1 MNTDFSELI
10 RSSLE
15 EGIELRRATLALLP
29 EIQAA
34 GQVLIQ
40 ALAAG
45 GKVFFI
51 GNGGSAADAQ
61 HLAAELVGRFETDN
75 CLPGIALT
83 TDTSILTSIG
93 NDFGFDGIYARQLKA
108 LGRIGDCLVALSTSG
123 NSPNIVLAVEQA
135 QAMGVDVVAM
145 TGEGGGRL
153 AEQVTGCIKVPSR
166 RTCRVQ
172 EVHISIGHIWC
183 EMVEEA
189 RRRGQIP
196 PL

>member
-1 MNTDFSELI
+1 MNTDFSRLI
-10 RSSLE
+10 QSSLE
-15 EGIELRRATLALLP
+15 EGIELRRATLALMP
-29 EIQAA
+29 EIEAA
-34 GQVLIQ
+34 GQIIIR

-45 GKVFFI
+45 CKVFFA

-93 NDFGFDGIYARQLKA
+93 NDFGFDGIYSRQLKA
-108 LGRIGDCLVALSTSG
+108 LGRPGDCLVALSTSG
-123 NSPNIVLAVEQA
+123 NSPNIVLAIEQA
-135 QAMGVDVVAM
+135 QKLGIEVVAM
-145 TGEGGGRL
+145 TGQGGGRM
-153 AEQVTGCIKVPSR
+153 AEQVPGCLRIPSR

-172 EVHISIGHIWC
+172 EIHISIGHIWC